1 MNNIMGDIIK
11 AIGKEAQSNMD
22 RLGVRLNI
30 MKEHNYSYTLK
41 KLHPIYNYLDDFYYD
56 INNEEIT
63 DKNCKS
69 AISRVAGINESI
81 NFLIYIQNY
90 LRNLNIVES
99 KNVSD
104 HGMNCDGIN
113 LYVDN
118 NIYTKYNLNEQLAI
132 KFFYSLLPL
141 INIHSIGGKGF
152 NGKAGKFE
160 ASSLCL
166 LGKHLGLF
174 GYEKIRYS
182 LSTRISENET
192 LEGLIFNLPQVE
204 WKYNTLESLINSK
217 NPLFK
222 IKSLMQLPNNPNI
235 SQLEIIQY
243 SIRINQS
250 CGLHKE
256 KVEFTT
262 FMNAGKILTLKN
274 KDVKDWVVSQKMM
287 DKLIS

>member
-11 AIGKEAQSNMD
+11 AIGKETQDNMN
-22 RLGVRLNI
+22 RFGVRSSLA
-30 MKEHNYSYTLK
+30 KKHNYSYTLK
-41 KLHPIYNYLDDFYYD
+41 KIHPIYKYMDDFYYD
-56 INNEEIT
+56 INGQEII
-63 DKNCKS
+63 DKDCKL
-69 AISRVAGINESI
+69 AISQIDGINKSI
-81 NFLIYIQNY
+81 EFSIYIQNY
-90 LRNLNIVES
+90 LRNLNVIQS

-141 INIHSIGGKGF
+141 INIHSIGKKGF

-160 ASSLCL
+160 TSSLCL

-174 GYEKIRYS
+174 SYEKIRYS

-192 LEGLIFNLPQVE
+192 LEGLTFNLPQLE
-204 WKYNTLESLINSK
+204 WKYSTLENLINSK

-222 IKSLMQLPNNPNI
+222 IKSLIKLPNNPNI

-243 SIRINQS
+243 SIRVNQS

-256 KVEFTT
+256 KVEFIT
-262 FMNAGKILTLKN
+262 FIDDNKILTLKN
-274 KDVKDWVVSQKMM
+274 KDVKDWVTSQKMM